1 MGSGA
6 SPNDS
11 LCGSS
16 HRCPARRSSDTA
28 AIRAVCCVCVRV
40 CVRRSAGPD
49 AAPCHDHRA
58 RFTSFGRFLF
68 SLPGVRFLFLFS
80 TRRGSR
86 RGNGALNGCTLGRRW
101 NSPLCGFSPLAGY
114 VGCCWGWNSLRR
126 LNVSIL
132 LHSGIWKLPNMKPWR
147 DINWTIDTIEIS
159 DARTLILK

>member
-40 CVRRSAGPD
+40 CVRPSAGPD

-58 RFTSFGRFLF
+58 RFTSFRRFLF
-68 SLPGVRFLFLFS
+68 SLPGVRFFIFIFHAPRLSPGKRRVKRLHAGPALKLAFVWLF
-80 TRRGSR
+80 TP
-86 RGNGALNGCTLGRRW
+86 RW
-101 NSPLCGFSPLAGY
+101 LCRML
-114 VGCCWGWNSLRR
+114 LRVKFTPTSKCFYITPFR
-126 LNVSIL
+126 
-132 LHSGIWKLPNMKPWR
+132 NMKASKY
-147 DINWTIDTIEIS
+147 E
-159 DARTLILK
+159 TLKRSKLNNQYNRNK

>member
-58 RFTSFGRFLF
+58 RFTSFRRFLF

-80 TRRGSR
+80 TRRSSR
-86 RGNGALNGCTLGRRW
+86 RGNGALNGCTLKLAFVWLFTPRW
-101 NSPLCGFSPLAGY
+101 LCRML
-114 VGCCWGWNSLRR
+114 LRVKFTPTSKCFYITPCR
-126 LNVSIL
+126 
-132 LHSGIWKLPNMKPWR
+132 NMKSFKY
-147 DINWTIDTIEIS
+147 E
-159 DARTLILK
+159 TLKRSKLNNRYQRNK